1 MPFHELDAATEA
13 SKTEGHQAEPDQGDD
28 QQQFHG
34 KWTRCNH
41 MTEIDR
47 AMRGLELSSGGDPGT
62 PCESGLHSLLM
73 PRTNRSIQ
81 STCRVCLFS
90 LLLLLAAFAR
100 TAPAQGL
107 QDIDISMDSMG
118 IQGSFQP
125 GGWVPMRLA
134 VTSNLGETTS
144 VLISLEIP
152 NSDGD
157 VEQYTRSVVLAPG
170 QTATRW
176 LYPHLQPTSFAN
188 NLQNTVF
195 TVRIYENL
203 DGVPGSELATG
214 RVSGASA
221 LMVGSSVQ
229 MNEDMMLIIGT
240 GRMGLSG
247 YMQSRGN
254 SGFVASLNE
263 RSVLVNTMPKDLP
276 DRWQGLASYSTIFWS
291 DASPQDLDLDQA
303 KALLTWIE
311 NGGRLVIVLQ
321 ESMDA
326 WGLGNAGRSNYLDAS
341 STDKQLL
348 PSKPPR
354 RVDQVR
360 IASLMQ
366 ALSKSPLNRNPDATM
381 SIRVFD
387 PENIEAPWEA
397 IAALPG
403 KPDDPS
409 DFGQETT
416 NGSSK
421 ARGDIYAIQRGYGH
435 GSVVLVGI
443 DADSIQRR
451 QLQAEG
457 LPQPDVFW
465 NRLIGRRGTIPTGTA
480 YRAYEDEEV
489 LKTSARTFDLG
500 SGKLVIKNIRI
511 GGPSAGLAMLIA
523 LGLFITYWVLAGPA
537 SFAVL
542 RAKGLVRHSWLGF
555 TCIALVFTL
564 IALLAAWGGRNLL
577 QKEAPVRHLTFLNI
591 VDGVPEI
598 RATSWFSAYL
608 PGYGEN
614 EIMVTGENNLLATW
628 SPPPNGTLERFPN
641 TDVFQIATDSPN
653 GFAVPSRATSA
664 HFVAQWRGE
673 LGEAWAEMPAEA
685 EKPIKMTAVDGPRQ
699 SFEIEGVL
707 RHGLPW
713 TLENVDVICISPF
726 QSRLPSYMVI
736 DGLSYETPIDALPN
750 PGVIARLNQWQ
761 KGSAI
766 DLGIQLPGPH
776 INLGSKIGGEYSL
789 TTNMDNLYNKKMRKQ
804 LSGTLGIGPDWE
816 SLEEESL
823 RMFCQFDVLP
833 QPEFL
838 KNQPGG
844 SQDETPFHFRRWLG
858 RSTDCSNWF
867 LDPCV
872 IIFAT
877 IKNAPLP
884 IPLEIDGKPVV
895 SEGTIIVRWVHRLP
909 ADHRFITPVARM
921 LEPFQNPISDKS
933 P

>member
-1 MPFHELDAATEA
+1 
-13 SKTEGHQAEPDQGDD
+13 
-28 QQQFHG
+28 
-34 KWTRCNH
+34 

-47 AMRGLELSSGGDPGT
+47 VIRGLEVSSGGEPGT
-62 PCESGLHSLLM
+62 QGESGLHSTLM

-90 LLLLLAAFAR
+90 LLMLLAAFVR

-107 QDIDISMDSMG
+107 QDIDISLDSMG
-118 IQGSFQP
+118 IKGSFQP

-157 VEQYTRSVVLAPG
+157 IEQYTRSAVLAPG
-170 QTATRW
+170 QTVTRW
-176 LYPHLQPTSFAN
+176 LYPHLPPTAFAK
-188 NLQNTVF
+188 NLQDTVLN
-195 TVRIYENL
+195 VRIYENL
-203 DGVPGSELATG
+203 DGVPGSELANG

-221 LMVGSSVQ
+221 LLLGTQAQ
-229 MNEDMMLIIGT
+229 MTEDMMLIIGT

-247 YMQSRGN
+247 YMQTRGN
-254 SGFVASLNE
+254 SGYVPSLNE
-263 RSVLVNTMPKDLP
+263 RSVLVNAMPEDLP
-276 DRWQGLASYSTIFWS
+276 DRWQGLASFSTIFWS

-303 KALLTWIE
+303 KALLTWVE
-311 NGGRLVIVLQ
+311 NGGRLIIVLQ
-321 ESMDA
+321 ESSDA
-326 WGLGNAGRSNYLDAS
+326 WGLGNTGRSNYLDAS
-341 STDKQLL
+341 SKDKQLL
-348 PSKPPR
+348 PTKAPR
-354 RVDQVR
+354 RLDQVR

-366 ALSKSPLNRNPDATM
+366 ILSKTPLSRNPNATM

-387 PENIEAPWEA
+387 PEAIEAPWEA
-397 IAALPG
+397 IAALPNQLDAPTDSG
-403 KPDDPS
+403 TEPP
-409 DFGQETT
+409 
-416 NGSSK
+416 NGSPK
-421 ARGDIYAIQRGYGH
+421 LQGDIYAIQRTYGH

-480 YRAYEDEEV
+480 YRAYTDEEV
-489 LKTSARTFDLG
+489 LKTSPSSFGLG
-500 SGKLVIKNIRI
+500 TGQLVIQNIRI
-511 GGPSAGLAMLIA
+511 GGPSAGLAMLAA
-523 LGLFITYWVLAGPA
+523 LVLFVTYWVLAGPA

-555 TCIALVFTL
+555 TCIALAFTL
-564 IALLAAWGGRNLL
+564 IALFAAWGGRNLL

-591 VDGVPEI
+591 VDGVPEA

-614 EIMVTGENNLLATW
+614 EIMVPGEDNLLATW
-628 SPPPNGTLERFPN
+628 SPPPNGTSQRFPN

-673 LGEAWAEMPAEA
+673 LGEAWDETPAEA
-685 EKPIKMTAVDGPRQ
+685 EKPIKMTAVDGARQ

-713 TLENVDVICISPF
+713 ALENVDVICISPF
-726 QSRLPSYMVI
+726 QSKLPVYMVM

-761 KGSAI
+761 KGSEI
-766 DLGIQLPGPH
+766 DLAVQLPGPH
-776 INLGSKIGGEYSL
+776 ISLGSRIGGEYSL
-789 TTNMDNLYNKKMRKQ
+789 TKNMNDVYDKKIRTQ
-804 LSGTLGIGPDWE
+804 LVNTLNISNDWE
-816 SLEEESL
+816 SLQEESL
-823 RMFCQFDVLP
+823 RMFCQFDMLP
-833 QPEFL
+833 QPDFL

-844 SQDETPFHFRRWLG
+844 FQDESPIHFRRWLG
-858 RSTDCSNWF
+858 RDTDCSNWF

-877 IKNAPLP
+877 IRNAPLP
-884 IPLEIDGKPVV
+884 IPIEIDGKQVV
-895 SEGTIIVRWVHRLP
+895 SEGTIILRWVHRLP
-909 ADHRFITPVARM
+909 TDQRFITPVARI
-921 LEPFQNPISDKS
+921 LKPFQNPPSDQS